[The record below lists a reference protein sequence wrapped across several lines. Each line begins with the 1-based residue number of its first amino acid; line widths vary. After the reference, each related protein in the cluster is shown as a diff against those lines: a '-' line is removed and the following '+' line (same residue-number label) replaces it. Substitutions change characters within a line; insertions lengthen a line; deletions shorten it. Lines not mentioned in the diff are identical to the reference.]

1 MASRTMYQIVGR
13 YMDGK
18 EVTGYHLQSIETGK
32 AGKYTKEQVIYLVG
46 RDQITNCTGQIY
58 QDKVILRG
66 NGMSLDDLPVQ
77 FESGK
82 IKNTEQQGK
91 IRRNEQ
97 IGQTMEKLMI
107 IGSIKKGKFTVGY
120 VIKNAGGATKEIGRE
135 DLLRLAQDGKIGNA
149 RVQNYDGKLL
159 LRGINCSLDALPVK
173 QIG

>member
-1 MASRTMYQIVGR
+1 MANRTMYTIVGR

-66 NGMSLDDLPVQ
+66 NGMSLDNLPVQ

-91 IRRNEQ
+91 IRRNEH
-97 IGQTMEKLMI
+97 IGQTMEKLLI
-107 IGSIKKGKFTVGY
+107 IGAIKRGKFTVGY
-120 VIKNAGGATKEIGRE
+120 VLRNAGGATKDISRD
-135 DLLRLAQDGKIGNA
+135 DLIKLAQEGKIGNA
-149 RVQNYDGKLL
+149 RVQNYDGKIL
-159 LRGINCSLDALPVK
+159 LRGINCNLDTLPIK
-173 QIG
+173 QIE